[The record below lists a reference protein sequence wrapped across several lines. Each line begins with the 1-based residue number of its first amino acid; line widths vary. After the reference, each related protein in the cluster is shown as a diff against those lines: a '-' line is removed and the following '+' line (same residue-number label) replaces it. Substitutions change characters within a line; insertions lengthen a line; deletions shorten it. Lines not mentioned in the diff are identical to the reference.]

1 MRHRLKVK
9 VDLLRL
15 ILVIAVAAGM
25 LTFGSVFYASSQVQK
40 EQLINATL
48 ENNHNYAKK
57 LASST
62 DEFLRAAQQQMATAA
77 AIVAKDYTNIALLE
91 IEAERL
97 RVNVANNLMPHGGH
111 VTISLGIASWPR
123 DGLSLPEVLKHSDE
137 MLYQAKH
144 AGRNR
149 VEVYQP

>member
-97 RVNVANNLMPHGGH
+97 RIQTDSFNSVLFVDAAGE
-111 VTISLGIASWPR
+111 VT
-123 DGLSLPEVLKHSDE
+123 
-137 MLYQAKH
+137 
-144 AGRNR
+144 
-149 VEVYQP
+149 